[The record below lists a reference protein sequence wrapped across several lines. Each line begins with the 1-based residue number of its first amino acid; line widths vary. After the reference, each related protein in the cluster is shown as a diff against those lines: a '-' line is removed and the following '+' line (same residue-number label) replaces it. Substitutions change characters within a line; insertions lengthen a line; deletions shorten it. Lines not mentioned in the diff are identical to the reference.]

1 MEHFSLYNSARLAS
15 GCKQAKDGYRM
26 DLSNILLGCLAGLG
40 AMTAAFWLAL
50 IIWTFRDMRARS
62 RDIFAQILA
71 ALLVAVLF
79 LPGWVIYWMLRPKET
94 LAEAYERSL
103 EEEALLQGIEETL
116 AWPGCGTRVQG
127 EFVVCPNCHT
137 KLKKSCQNCGRAL
150 NLRWG
155 VCPYCGTPALGGL
168 PLPAQPQQ
176 PALPAETTAAAPVL
190 RRAQR
195 APLPEPDP
203 VTTSEPP
210 PSEPQADAS

>member
-1 MEHFSLYNSARLAS
+1 
-15 GCKQAKDGYRM
+15 M
-26 DLSNILLGCLAGLG
+26 DLSNVLLGCLAGLG

-50 IIWTFRDMRARS
+50 IIWTFRDMRSRS

-103 EEEALLQGIEETL
+103 EEEALLQGIEEVL
-116 AWPGCGTRVQG
+116 ACPGCGTRVQG

-137 KLKKSCQNCGRAL
+137 KLKKPCQACGRAL
-150 NLRWG
+150 SLRWG
-155 VCPYCGTPALGGL
+155 VCPYCGTPSLGGVQMSAQQTAPSAGDATL
-168 PLPAQPQQ
+168 SAPA
-176 PALPAETTAAAPVL
+176 L

-195 APLPEPDP
+195 VPEPEP
-203 VTTSEPP
+203 VITPESPP
-210 PSEPQADAS
+210 PEPQADAS